1 MLHYHNIKGDQT
13 FSWILYDKSYSYT
26 APFVTYGVCSI
37 LGSLVRLSV
46 CFTPQYKTAVKDTNH
61 QVEKDE
67 LKKAT
72 STEIES
78 GVD

>member
-1 MLHYHNIKGDQT
+1 MLRYHNIKGDQT
-13 FSWILYDKSYSYT
+13 FSGILYDKSQSYT

-46 CFTPQYKTAVKDTNH
+46 CFTPQYKTAIKDNNH
-61 QVEKDE
+61 QEEKYE
-67 LKKAT
+67 KKAT